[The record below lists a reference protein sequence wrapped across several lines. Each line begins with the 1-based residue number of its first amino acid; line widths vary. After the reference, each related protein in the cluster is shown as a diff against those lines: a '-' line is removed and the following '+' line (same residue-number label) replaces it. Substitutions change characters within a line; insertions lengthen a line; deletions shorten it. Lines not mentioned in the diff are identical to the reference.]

1 VTLVDLSSEVL
12 EGANKRIA
20 DSIKRVAKKQF
31 KVRFFV

>member
-12 EGANKRIA
+12 EGANKRIT

-31 KVRFFV
+31 KVI